1 MPYAIL
7 RFKKLKNLTGKNS
20 VTGSAMHNFRENNVP
35 NADPERTPLNKTSG
49 ADSVHSVYSQI
60 EEILKSVPIVRKN
73 AVPAV
78 EYLITASPEW
88 FKQNPSCIHEAYFDK
103 AEQWLKNKHGAE
115 NVVAVTR
122 QYDET
127 TPHICAY
134 VVPIDSRGRLN
145 ASAFFDG
152 QKMLS
157 DMQTDFAE
165 KCGQPF
171 GLNRGIEKSGAK
183 HQTIR
188 EYYAKIQAPTPEIK
202 TQVPPEPAPPTAT
215 QKLAEIAGF
224 ETEYTRLQE
233 QRLNAQR
240 KRWEEEKA
248 QREAERAKAKQYD
261 MEKANNKA
269 REAALV
275 ELRETAVHARELPLE
290 AVLERLDGIRDPND
304 KSNWKT
310 PTGRISINGSKFF
323 NHDLNKGGGGAI
335 DLVKAQTDTDYTGAV
350 NWLAKE
356 FGTGKVLSDV
366 VANLKSTIETT
377 TNERAKID
385 PLKAHQPDES
395 NWMTVRSYLVD
406 TRKISSNL
414 VDALHK
420 EGQIYADKFKNVVFK
435 LDGGTGLA
443 LRGTNDKPFHGVRGQ
458 KTFFTLKKTEIE
470 NKKVAFVES
479 PIDALSLKDLG
490 FSGEIMATMG
500 SSSRLTKSIADMY
513 KRNGHIIVS
522 AFDNDKAGH
531 AMTLTVGECERML
544 PKGKDWNEDLKTK
557 RFTPSEREALELQ
570 RQKEQVKRSQ
580 FRGIDF

>member
-1 MPYAIL
+1 
-7 RFKKLKNLTGKNS
+7 
-20 VTGSAMHNFRENNVP
+20 
-35 NADPERTPLNKTSG
+35 
-49 ADSVHSVYSQI
+49 
-60 EEILKSVPIVRKN
+60 
-73 AVPAV
+73 
-78 EYLITASPEW
+78 
-88 FKQNPSCIHEAYFDK
+88 
-103 AEQWLKNKHGAE
+103 
-115 NVVAVTR
+115 
-122 QYDET
+122 
-127 TPHICAY
+127 
-134 VVPIDSRGRLN
+134 
-145 ASAFFDG
+145 
-152 QKMLS
+152 MLS

-224 ETEYTRLQE
+224 ETGYTRLQE

-275 ELRETAVHARELPLE
+275 ELRETAVQARELPLE
-290 AVLERLDGIRDPND
+290 AVLERLDGTRDPHD
-304 KSNWKT
+304 RSNWKT

-335 DLVKAQTDTDYTGAV
+335 DLVKAQTDTDYVGAV

-366 VANLKSTIETT
+366 VANLRSTIETT
-377 TNERAKID
+377 TKERAKID

-395 NWMTVRSYLVD
+395 NWITVRNYLID
-406 TRKISSNL
+406 TRKIDPTL
-414 VDALHK
+414 IDTLHK
-420 EGQIYADKFKNVVFK
+420 EKQIYADKFKNVVFK

-513 KRNGHIIVS
+513 KRNGYIVVS

-531 AMTLTVGECERML
+531 AMTLALGECERML
-544 PKGKDWNEDLKTK
+544 PRGKDWNDDLKTK
-557 RFTPSEREALELQ
+557 HIPTIQQKTSQNEIQRPIYKKKSHEIEL
-570 RQKEQVKRSQ
+570 
-580 FRGIDF
+580 

>member
-1 MPYAIL
+1 MSYAIL

-20 VTGSAMHNFRENNVP
+20 LAGSAKHNFRENNVP
-35 NADPERTPLNKTSG
+35 NADPERTHLNKTSG
-49 ADSVHSVYSQI
+49 MDSVHAVSSKI
-60 EEILKSVPIVRKN
+60 EEILESCPLVRKN
-73 AVPAV
+73 AVVAV

-88 FKQNPSCIHEAYFDK
+88 FKERPSIIHEAYFDK

-165 KCGQPF
+165 KCGHPF

-188 EYYAKIQAPTPEIK
+188 EYYAKIQAPTPEIR
-202 TQVPPEPAPPTAT
+202 TQVPPEPAPPTTT

-224 ETEYTRLQE
+224 ETEHTRLQE
-233 QRLNAQR
+233 ERLRAQR
-240 KRWEEEKA
+240 QRWEEEKA
-248 QREAERAKAKQYD
+248 QRESERAKAKQYD

-269 REAALV
+269 REAALA
-275 ELRETAVHARELPLE
+275 ELRETAVQARELPLE
-290 AVLERLDGIRDPND
+290 AVLERLDAIRDPND

-335 DLVKAQTDTDYTGAV
+335 DLVKAQIDTDYTGAV
-350 NWLAKE
+350 SWLAKE
-356 FGTGKVLSDV
+356 FGTGKALSDV

-377 TNERAKID
+377 TKERAKID

-395 NWMTVRSYLVD
+395 NWTAVRNYLID
-406 TRKISSNL
+406 TRKIGSNL
-414 VDALHK
+414 VDSLHK
-420 EGQIYADKFKNVVFK
+420 DGQIYADKFKNVVFK

-443 LRGTNDKPFHGVRGQ
+443 IRGIGDKPFHGVRGE
-458 KTFFTLKKTEIE
+458 KTFFTLKKSDYQ

-513 KRNGHIIVS
+513 KRNGYIIVS

-531 AMTLTVGECERML
+531 AMTLTLGECERML
-544 PKGKDWNEDLKTK
+544 PKGKDWNDDLKAK
-557 RFTPSEREALELQ
+557 RLNPSEHRDPQEKTKHFQ
-570 RQKEQVKRSQ
+570 S
-580 FRGIDF
+580 RGIEF

>member
-1 MPYAIL
+1 MSYAIL

-20 VTGSAMHNFRENNVP
+20 LAGSAKHNFRENNVP
-35 NADPERTPLNKTSG
+35 NADPERTHLNKTSG
-49 ADSVHSVYSQI
+49 AGSVMAVIAKTEEMLESVGT
-60 EEILKSVPIVRKN
+60 VRKN
-73 AVPAV
+73 GVIAI

-88 FKQNPSCIHEAYFDK
+88 FKQNPSIIHEAYFDK

-134 VVPIDSRGRLN
+134 VVPIDSRDRLN

-224 ETEYTRLQE
+224 ETEYTRAQE
-233 QRLNAQR
+233 YRLEAQR

-248 QREAERAKAKQYD
+248 QCEAERAKAKQYD
-261 MEKANNKA
+261 MEKANNKS
-269 REAALV
+269 REAALL
-275 ELRETAVHARELPLE
+275 ELRETAVQARELPLE
-290 AVLERLDGIRDPND
+290 AVLERLDGIRDSHD
-304 KSNWKT
+304 KNNWKT
-310 PTGRISINGSKFF
+310 PTGRISINRSKFF

-335 DLVKAQTDTDYTGAV
+335 DLVKAQTDADYVEAV

-377 TNERAKID
+377 TKERAKID

-395 NWMTVRSYLVD
+395 NWITARNYLID
-406 TRKISSNL
+406 TRKISSTL
-414 VDALHK
+414 IDTLHK
-420 EGQIYADKFKNVVFK
+420 QGQIYADKFKNVVFK
-435 LDGGTGLA
+435 LDGRTGLA

-458 KTFFTLKKTEIE
+458 KTFFTLNKTEIE

-479 PIDALSLKDLG
+479 PIDALSLRNLG
-490 FSGEIMATMG
+490 FSGEIMATIG
-500 SSSRLTKSIADMY
+500 SSARLTKSIADMY
-513 KRNGHIIVS
+513 MMNGHTIIS

-531 AMTLTVGECERML
+531 AMTLALGECERML
-544 PKGKDWNEDLKTK
+544 PKGKDWNDDLKAK
-557 RFTPSEREALELQ
+557 RFTPSERKNLELQ
-570 RQKEQVKRSQ
+570 RQKQQANHSQ
-580 FRGIDF
+580 FRGINM